1 MTTIFGISNIKDV
14 AILNY
19 KGGVAF
25 VNAKDFLDA
34 ISDGGERTIDEGNN
48 PDISCGGW
56 ETRPQRAHGISAYG
70 QDNYLTK
77 KTYFGTAY
85 SYKDGASHDDDNKY
99 NGCSRFW
106 NLYSDDKLTAEKKNL
121 YDIYKFKKFSSN
133 NRDKHNWLA
142 SDRDGRYSYSHA
154 RKFQEYWRLYYRTWD
169 DFLSRCS
176 GNYSEGEC
184 FNGLIEYVPKCSN
197 KDDRF
202 GTNCSNVCNAGFTNS
217 TIVDNCNTGLINYS
231 SYCSSKDN
239 RYSNNCNFTCDPKWS
254 NDTLRSNCNTGIV
267 NYSDNCRSGVNRYS
281 DNCKYTCDPKWT
293 DSTLRENCN
302 FGVSQDCND
311 YDHYKDS
318 NNFTTCE
325 ASLANTNYAY
335 PYTKLKDY
343 CINEDNLHN
352 DSICTNYQKNNDIY
366 NRLKNDMNDICDLSK
381 NPNNYSRCKTIIK
394 RIDSLGDKFINW
406 CKDNSSNEKCVDMLT
421 STDMSSLRDRYNNKL
436 INDICSTGDK
446 IITDSR
452 CKNLLDSDNI
462 NIKNKAEDVLASYC
476 NNNSKTFT
484 LDPLVDNSCYRIANY
499 KCSDTTLTDAD
510 KIKCNS
516 YYTGILSK
524 LETTTDVNN
533 NVLYIFYDDNTFK
546 RMPINYKFKSDISL
560 TDADNPISLT
570 TANKKTLIDIWT
582 AKVFAFIQP
591 DITGSYTFQVIGDDG
606 VRFNIN
612 DKQLINNYPGYLG
625 TQTTNAITLNKDL
638 KYLFYFEFYENYGA
652 AALNIK
658 YKMNATDSFKDI
670 PLTWYRPF
678 KFNKTPDTLKNIFLN
693 YMIAYPQNYFTD
705 TNYKKK
711 IDLINTDVIKSISD
725 YCNVDYQKKD
735 ITTNCVKYVRNPMT
749 YIRDNPNFDITKNDT
764 SVSDANC
771 TAWTVRGDCDTN
783 PEYMLNMC
791 PKACAAANNNNIY
804 NKLFLDRLQN
814 SVGILESSNY
824 TNVYSS
830 DYILLELIPYLKK
843 IYSNDLSKVYKYLKD
858 NKIITPKLIYTA
870 EINNNYTTNL
880 FINKIYNMFKDIPD
894 NTETSIANSYKGISI
909 NNCIDI
915 KNIADSKCDSIR
927 NDNSNYAVFTQP
939 MYLYCNANENM
950 NTDFCQTYY
959 NNYNDKVSDIN
970 VQNKCATLSA
980 FENDKNVII
989 NNIELESFT
998 DMPEKSVE
1006 SDHNSNTLLLIFIII
1021 ISIIFAGL
1029 LFTKVGIEY
1038 RNYKK
1043 NKNRQIQKFMFS

>member
-1 MTTIFGISNIKDV
+1 MSWAQHEKDFVINYLKTTFWNNCGNTLFSDKSSRVWKARWNDLSGNFDENANALFEDCDYCRFRGWRKWKDDSEWNILQCNLNSINGYNDEIANSGTPDRYTDSGNNYNSATDRANFKGDSGTIRKPTQLSGGVEKCNYIPGYYRISYVNGDGSGNTGKFLMADRGSALWRQAFVLYKKHQDLNTFANDIYNNHPDLVSNI
-14 AILNY
+14 IYQLYY
-19 KGGVAF
+19 KNKGRY
-25 VNAKDFLDA
+25 
-34 ISDGGERTIDEGNN
+34 GEGCQNESQRFDDSCKTI
-48 PDISCGGW
+48 C
-56 ETRPQRAHGISAYG
+56 T
-70 QDNYLTK
+70 
-77 KTYFGTAY
+77 
-85 SYKDGASHDDDNKY
+85 
-99 NGCSRFW
+99 
-106 NLYSDDKLTAEKKNL
+106 
-121 YDIYKFKKFSSN
+121 DIYGKDTSV
-133 NRDKHNWLA
+133 
-142 SDRDGRYSYSHA
+142 
-154 RKFQEYWRLYYRTWD
+154 QYY
-169 DFLSRCS
+169 C
-176 GNYSEGEC
+176 NK
-184 FNGLIEYVPKCSN
+184 GLI
-197 KDDRF
+197 
-202 GTNCSNVCNAGFTNS
+202 
-217 TIVDNCNTGLINYS
+217 
-231 SYCSSKDN
+231 
-239 RYSNNCNFTCDPKWS
+239 
-254 NDTLRSNCNTGIV
+254 
-267 NYSDNCRSGVNRYS
+267 NYSDNCRSGINRYS

-311 YDHYKDS
+311 YDHYKDP

-325 ASLANTNYAY
+325 ASLANNNYTY

-381 NPNNYSRCKTIIK
+381 NLNNYSRCKTIIK

-678 KFNKTPDTLKNIFLN
+678 KFNKTPDDLKNIFLN

-749 YIRDNPNFDITKNDT
+749 YIRDNPNYDITKNDT

-771 TAWTVRGDCDTN
+771 TAWAVRGECDMN
-783 PEYMLNMC
+783 PGYMLNMC

-814 SVGILESSNY
+814 SVGTLESSNY
-824 TNVYSS
+824 TNVYAS

-1043 NKNRQIQKFMFS
+1043 NKNRQNQKFMFS